1 MASALSPPSP
11 AQRLSPAATFRGRAR
26 AASRFCALGLALALP
41 LLGFAIWAHQVG
53 LAAPTLQY
61 VEHRASQVTAAPG
74 LSHLDYVYPPLPV
87 LLALLLPGGPFG
99 LAIVACLFSG
109 MMLAYLVRRIGF
121 SRDLLVLLPMVAVPA
136 MWYTASNLLP
146 AVVALT
152 FLAVAL
158 QGFIRFATEG
168 ETYGGFIAGLA
179 LAVSYSADPSA
190 LVYAGVMCAAVPL
203 IGAARYHGDPQA
215 PIGVCAVL
223 VFPCVAA
230 AACWSFLLWKFS
242 GNWPGSLAYSL
253 NADVLGFPDGIL
265 GGIGHAVTA
274 TLTDLA
280 RSELYVVAVV
290 LVGVRRQAPA
300 FSAALVLPVVA
311 LALGLWLGF
320 DYSSVTAYF
329 LFTLL
334 AVTVITQFSLMEDR
348 VAWWILVAAVG
359 AQVIIAIAWAPA
371 SPGFSVWSHHL
382 FG

>member
-1 MASALSPPSP
+1 M
-11 AQRLSPAATFRGRAR
+11 
-26 AASRFCALGLALALP
+26 
-41 LLGFAIWAHQVG
+41 
-53 LAAPTLQY
+53 
-61 VEHRASQVTAAPG
+61 
-74 LSHLDYVYPPLPV
+74 YPPLPV
-87 LLALLLPGGPFG
+87 LLALMLPGGPFG
-99 LAIVACLFSG
+99 LAVVTCLFSG
-109 MMLAYLVRRIGF
+109 AMLAFLVRWITF
-121 SRDLLVLLPMVAVPA
+121 SRGLIVVLLPLVAVPV

-168 ETYGGFIAGLA
+168 ETYGGFVAGLA

-203 IGAARYHGDPQA
+203 ISAARYHGDPQA

-242 GNWPGSLAYSL
+242 GAWPGNLSYSV
-253 NADVLGFPDGIL
+253 NSDVLGFPYGIL
-265 GGIGHAVTA
+265 GGIGHALTS

-280 RSELYVVAVV
+280 RSVLFVVAVV
-290 LVGVRRQAPA
+290 LVAVRRRAPTV
-300 FSAALVLPVVA
+300 SAALLLPVGA

-320 DYSSVTAYF
+320 DYSPVTAYF

-334 AVTVITQFSLMEDR
+334 AVTVIVQFSLTQDR
-348 VAWWILVAAVG
+348 FMWWVLLAAAVV
-359 AQVIIAIAWAPA
+359 QVVLAITWTPTSAGYVQW
-371 SPGFSVWSHHL
+371 WNL
-382 FG
+382 LTR